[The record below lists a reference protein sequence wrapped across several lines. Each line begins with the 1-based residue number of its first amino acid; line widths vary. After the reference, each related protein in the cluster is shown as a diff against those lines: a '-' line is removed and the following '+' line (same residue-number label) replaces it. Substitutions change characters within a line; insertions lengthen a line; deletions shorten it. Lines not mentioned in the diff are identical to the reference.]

1 MSDDEFMKLSALVD
15 ELREL
20 HEKSLS
26 DPSLNTEQRLS
37 IANEYTE
44 KHKEL
49 ESEGFRRVSPYRDRD
64 DD

>member
-26 DPSLNTEQRLS
+26 DPLLNTEQRLS

-44 KHKEL
+44 KDKEL
-49 ESEGFRRVSPYRDRD
+49 ESEALRRVSPYRDD
-64 DD
+64 D